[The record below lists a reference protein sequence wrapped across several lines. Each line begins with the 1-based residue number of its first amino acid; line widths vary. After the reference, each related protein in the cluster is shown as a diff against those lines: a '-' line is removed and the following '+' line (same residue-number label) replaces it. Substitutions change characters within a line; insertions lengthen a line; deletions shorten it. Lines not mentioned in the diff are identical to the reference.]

1 MEKSDKPLEGISNM
15 VTNNF
20 ELTNK
25 AMENYLDFFQKNTK
39 DSPWLETDL
48 NKKMKSYIEQ
58 NISAASEFTQQLAKA
73 KDFANTAGKDTTGMD
88 PSADSVAFSSA
99 SLNWYLSARS
109 LITSTKR
116 CALIT
121 HRGADQIDGG
131 IMSSQLEAKQS
142 SHVKVAAASL
152 IGTAIEWY
160 DFFLYGTAA
169 ALIFNKLFF
178 PTFDPMVGTLL
189 AFATYA
195 LGFVA
200 RPLGGL
206 VFGHYGDRI
215 GRKTMLYLTLLIMG
229 AATTAIGL
237 LPTYETLG
245 IWAAILLI
253 ACRLIQGF
261 GLGGEW
267 GGAVLM
273 AVEHAP
279 EGRRGFYGSW
289 PQLGAPLGLVLG
301 TLVFSIVSSLMT
313 DAELYAW
320 GWRLPFLF
328 SIVLVIVGLWIR
340 FTIAES
346 PQFQKIKDSKQE
358 VKMPIVDAIR
368 MYPKNILLA
377 MGARF
382 AENGFFYIYAT
393 FTLAYATQALGMNRQ
408 DILNGVLIAAAIEVF
423 TIPAFGALSDR
434 LGRRP
439 VYIFGA
445 VFSAAMSF
453 PLFTLLGTKN
463 PQLGWIAIILGLAVG
478 HAAMYGPQASF
489 LSELFGTKVRY
500 SGVSLGYNLAS
511 IFAGALS
518 PLIAIGLM
526 TAYKPATWPISVYM
540 IALALITI
548 VSVYFAK
555 ETRQK
560 AEA

>member
-1 MEKSDKPLEGISNM
+1 MNSRDEKQ
-15 VTNNF
+15 T
-20 ELTNK
+20 
-25 AMENYLDFFQKNTK
+25 
-39 DSPWLETDL
+39 
-48 NKKMKSYIEQ
+48 
-58 NISAASEFTQQLAKA
+58 
-73 KDFANTAGKDTTGMD
+73 
-88 PSADSVAFSSA
+88 
-99 SLNWYLSARS
+99 
-109 LITSTKR
+109 
-116 CALIT
+116 
-121 HRGADQIDGG
+121 
-131 IMSSQLEAKQS
+131 
-142 SHVKVAAASL
+142 SHVKVATASL

-178 PTFDPMVGTLL
+178 PTFDPMIGTLL

-195 LGFVA
+195 VGFVA
-200 RPLGGL
+200 RPVGGL
-206 VFGHYGDRI
+206 VFGHYGDKI

-229 AATTAIGL
+229 TATVLIGF

-245 IWAAILLI
+245 IWAALLLI
-253 ACRLIQGF
+253 ACRLVQGF

-279 EGRRGFYGSW
+279 GHRRGFYGSW

-301 TLVFSIVSSLMT
+301 TLVFSIFSLIMSE
-313 DAELYAW
+313 AQFNAW

-346 PQFQKIKDSKQE
+346 PEFQKIKDEKQQ
-358 VKMPIVDAIR
+358 VRMPIIDAIR
-368 MYPKNILLA
+368 SYPKNILLA

-382 AENGFFYIYAT
+382 AENGFFYIFAT
-393 FTLAYATQALGMNRQ
+393 FTLAYATQALGINRQ
-408 DILNGVLIAAAIEVF
+408 DILNGVLIAATIEIF
-423 TIPAFGALSDR
+423 TILGFGALSDY

-445 VFSAAMSF
+445 IFSALMSF
-453 PLFTLLGTKN
+453 PLFMLLGTKV
-463 PQLGWIAIILGLAVG
+463 PQMAWIAIVLGLAIG

-489 LSELFGTKVRY
+489 FSELFGTSVRY

-518 PLIAIGLM
+518 PLIATWLM
-526 TAYKPATWPISVYM
+526 TTYKPETWPVSVYM
-540 IALALITI
+540 IVLALITL
-548 VSVYFAK
+548 VSVYFAT
-555 ETRQK
+555 ETRQMLASERLTTK
-560 AEA
+560 PEAALGSAP

>member
-1 MEKSDKPLEGISNM
+1 MSGAATVAS
-15 VTNNF
+15 
-20 ELTNK
+20 
-25 AMENYLDFFQKNTK
+25 A
-39 DSPWLETDL
+39 LET
-48 NKKMKSYIEQ
+48 
-58 NISAASEFTQQLAKA
+58 
-73 KDFANTAGKDTTGMD
+73 
-88 PSADSVAFSSA
+88 
-99 SLNWYLSARS
+99 
-109 LITSTKR
+109 
-116 CALIT
+116 
-121 HRGADQIDGG
+121 
-131 IMSSQLEAKQS
+131 KQP
-142 SHVKVAAASL
+142 SHVTVATASL

-195 LGFVA
+195 LGFIA

-206 VFGHYGDRI
+206 VFGHYGDKI

-229 AATTAIGL
+229 VATAVIGL
-237 LPTYETLG
+237 LPTYDSAG
-245 IWAAILLI
+245 IWAAILLV
-253 ACRLIQGF
+253 ACRLVQGF

-279 EGRRGFYGSW
+279 DNRKGFYGSW

-301 TLVFSIVSSLMT
+301 TLVFSVVSSMLT
-313 DAELYAW
+313 EEQLFSF
-320 GWRLPFLF
+320 GWRIPFLF
-328 SIVLVIVGLWIR
+328 STVLVLVGLWIR

-346 PQFQKIKDSKQE
+346 PEFQKVKDEKQE
-358 VKMPIVDAIR
+358 VGMPIIEALR

-393 FTLAYATQALGMNRQ
+393 FVLAYATQALHMNRQ
-408 DILNGVLIAAAIEVF
+408 DILNGVLIAAAVETF

-439 VYIFGA
+439 IYIFGA
-445 VFSAAMSF
+445 IFSALMSF
-453 PLFTLLGTKN
+453 PLFMLLATKN
-463 PQLGWIAIILGLAVG
+463 PQLSWIAIVLGLAVG

-518 PLIAIGLM
+518 PLIATGLM
-526 TAYKPATWPISVYM
+526 TAYAPETWPISVYM
-540 IALALITI
+540 IVLAIITI
-548 VSVYFAK
+548 VSVYFAA
-555 ETRQK
+555 ETRRT
-560 AEA
+560 AA

>member
-1 MEKSDKPLEGISNM
+1 MRGLRREVRMSGAATTID
-15 VTNNF
+15 
-20 ELTNK
+20 
-25 AMENYLDFFQKNTK
+25 Q
-39 DSPWLETDL
+39 LETR
-48 NKKMKSYIEQ
+48 Q
-58 NISAASEFTQQLAKA
+58 T
-73 KDFANTAGKDTTGMD
+73 
-88 PSADSVAFSSA
+88 
-99 SLNWYLSARS
+99 
-109 LITSTKR
+109 
-116 CALIT
+116 
-121 HRGADQIDGG
+121 
-131 IMSSQLEAKQS
+131 
-142 SHVKVAAASL
+142 SHVTVATASL

-206 VFGHYGDRI
+206 VFGHYGDKI

-229 AATTAIGL
+229 AATAVIGV
-237 LPTYETLG
+237 LPTYDTAG
-245 IWAAILLI
+245 VWAAVLLVT
-253 ACRLIQGF
+253 CRLIQGF

-279 EGRRGFYGSW
+279 DDKKGFYGSW

-301 TLVFSIVSSLMT
+301 TLVFSVVSMLMT
-313 DAELYAW
+313 EDQLFAW

-328 SIVLVIVGLWIR
+328 SIALVIVGLWIR

-346 PQFQKIKDSKQE
+346 PEFQKVKDQKQE
-358 VKMPIVDAIR
+358 VKMPIVEALR
-368 MYPKNILLA
+368 MYPRNILLA

-393 FTLAYATQALGMNRQ
+393 FVLAYATQALGMDRQ
-408 DILNGVLIAAAIEVF
+408 AILNGVLIAAAIETF

-434 LGRRP
+434 VGRRP

-445 VFSAAMSF
+445 VFSALMSF
-453 PLFTLLGTKN
+453 PLFMLLGTKN
-463 PQLGWIAIILGLAVG
+463 PQLGWIAIVLGLAVG

-518 PLIAIGLM
+518 PLIATGLM
-526 TAYKPATWPISVYM
+526 AAYKPETWPISVYM
-540 IALALITI
+540 IVLALITI
-548 VSVYFAK
+548 VSVYFAT
-555 ETRQK
+555 ETRRN
-560 AEA
+560 AEL

>member
-1 MEKSDKPLEGISNM
+1 MLES
-15 VTNNF
+15 
-20 ELTNK
+20 
-25 AMENYLDFFQKNTK
+25 
-39 DSPWLETDL
+39 
-48 NKKMKSYIEQ
+48 
-58 NISAASEFTQQLAKA
+58 
-73 KDFANTAGKDTTGMD
+73 
-88 PSADSVAFSSA
+88 
-99 SLNWYLSARS
+99 
-109 LITSTKR
+109 
-116 CALIT
+116 
-121 HRGADQIDGG
+121 
-131 IMSSQLEAKQS
+131 KQP
-142 SHVKVAAASL
+142 SHVTVATASL

-178 PTFDPMVGTLL
+178 PTFDPMMGTLL

-206 VFGHYGDRI
+206 VFGHYGDKI

-229 AATTAIGL
+229 AATAVIGI
-237 LPTYETLG
+237 LPTYETAG
-245 IWAAILLI
+245 IWAAILLVT
-253 ACRLIQGF
+253 CRLVQGF

-279 EGRRGFYGSW
+279 ENRKGFYGSW

-301 TLVFSIVSSLMT
+301 TLVFSVVSAFLT
-313 DAELYAW
+313 DAQLLAW

-328 SIVLVIVGLWIR
+328 SILLVVVGLWIR

-346 PQFQKIKDSKQE
+346 PEFQKIKDEKQE
-358 VKMPIVDAIR
+358 VKMPIIDAIR

-393 FTLAYATQALGMNRQ
+393 FVLAYATQSLGLNRQ
-408 DILNGVLIAAAIEVF
+408 DMLNGVLIAAAIETF
-423 TIPAFGALSDR
+423 TIPAFGLLSDYV
-434 LGRRP
+434 GRRP

-445 VFSAAMSF
+445 VFSALMSF
-453 PLFTLLGTKN
+453 PLFMLLGTKE
-463 PQLGWIAIILGLAVG
+463 PHMAWIAIIMGLAIG

-518 PLIAIGLM
+518 PLIATGLLA
-526 TAYKPATWPISVYM
+526 AYAPATWPVSLYM
-540 IALALITI
+540 IVLALITV
-548 VSVYFAK
+548 VSVYFAT
-555 ETRQK
+555 ETRRQ
-560 AEA
+560 AEP

>member
-1 MEKSDKPLEGISNM
+1 MSIQPE
-15 VTNNF
+15 
-20 ELTNK
+20 
-25 AMENYLDFFQKNTK
+25 
-39 DSPWLETDL
+39 
-48 NKKMKSYIEQ
+48 
-58 NISAASEFTQQLAKA
+58 
-73 KDFANTAGKDTTGMD
+73 
-88 PSADSVAFSSA
+88 
-99 SLNWYLSARS
+99 ARS
-109 LITSTKR
+109 
-116 CALIT
+116 
-121 HRGADQIDGG
+121 
-131 IMSSQLEAKQS
+131 S
-142 SHVKVAAASL
+142 SHVKVATASL

-178 PTFDPMVGTLL
+178 PTFDPWVGTLL
-189 AFATYA
+189 AFGTYA

-206 VFGHYGDRI
+206 VFGHYGDTI

-229 AATTAIGL
+229 VATAVIGL
-237 LPTYETLG
+237 LPTYDTAG
-245 IWAAILLI
+245 VWAAVMLV
-253 ACRLIQGF
+253 ACRLVQGF

-279 EGRRGFYGSW
+279 ESKRGFYGSW

-301 TLVFSIVSSLMT
+301 TLVFSIFSATMS
-313 DAELYAW
+313 DATFLAW

-328 SIVLVIVGLWIR
+328 SIVLVVVGLWIR
-340 FTIAES
+340 FTLAES
-346 PQFQKIKDSKQE
+346 PEFQKVKDTKQE
-358 VKMPIVDAIR
+358 TRMPIIEAIR

-393 FTLAYATQALGMNRQ
+393 FVLAYATQALGMNRQ
-408 DILNGVLIAAAIEVF
+408 DILNGVLIGALVESF

-445 VFSAAMSF
+445 IFSALMSF
-453 PLFTLLGTKN
+453 PLFMLLATKN
-463 PQLGWIAIILGLAVG
+463 PQLAWIAIVLGLAVG

-518 PLIAIGLM
+518 PLIATSLM
-526 TAYKPATWPISVYM
+526 AAYKPETWPISVYM
-540 IALALITI
+540 IGLAVITV
-548 VSVYFAK
+548 VSVYFAT
-555 ETRQK
+555 ETHKSATPHDARLVS
-560 AEA
+560 ARLPR

>member
-1 MEKSDKPLEGISNM
+1 MTI
-15 VTNNF
+15 
-20 ELTNK
+20 
-25 AMENYLDFFQKNTK
+25 A
-39 DSPWLETDL
+39 
-48 NKKMKSYIEQ
+48 
-58 NISAASEFTQQLAKA
+58 
-73 KDFANTAGKDTTGMD
+73 
-88 PSADSVAFSSA
+88 
-99 SLNWYLSARS
+99 
-109 LITSTKR
+109 
-116 CALIT
+116 
-121 HRGADQIDGG
+121 
-131 IMSSQLEAKQS
+131 LEATRPPP
-142 SHVKVAAASL
+142 SHVTVATASL

-178 PTFDPMVGTLL
+178 PTFDPAVGTLL
-189 AFATYA
+189 AFGTYA
-195 LGFVA
+195 LGFIA
-200 RPLGGL
+200 RPLGGI
-206 VFGHYGDRI
+206 VFGHFGDKI

-229 AATTAIGL
+229 VATAAIGL
-237 LPTYETLG
+237 LPTYDSFG

-279 EGRRGFYGSW
+279 ANKKGFYGSW

-301 TLVFSIVSSLMT
+301 TLVFSLVSHFLT
-313 DAELYAW
+313 DAQLYAW

-346 PQFQKIKDSKQE
+346 PEFQKIKDSGQE
-358 VKMPIVDAIR
+358 VRMPILDAIR
-368 MYPKNILLA
+368 TYPKNILLA

-393 FTLAYATQALGMNRQ
+393 FVLAYATQSLGMNRQ
-408 DILNGVLIAAAIEVF
+408 DILNGVLIAAAIESF

-434 LGRRP
+434 VGRRP

-445 VFSAAMSF
+445 VFSALMSF
-453 PLFTLLGTKN
+453 PLFMLLATKN
-463 PQLGWIAIILGLAVG
+463 PQLGWIAIVLGLAVG

-518 PLIAIGLM
+518 PLIATGLM
-526 TAYKPATWPISVYM
+526 AAYKPETWPISVYM
-540 IALALITI
+540 IGLALITI
-548 VSVYFAK
+548 VSVYFAT

-560 AEA
+560 AGSETADSVVAGSKQTKPATA

>member
-1 MEKSDKPLEGISNM
+1 MSG
-15 VTNNF
+15 
-20 ELTNK
+20 
-25 AMENYLDFFQKNTK
+25 
-39 DSPWLETDL
+39 
-48 NKKMKSYIEQ
+48 
-58 NISAASEFTQQLAKA
+58 QQGQ
-73 KDFANTAGKDTTGMD
+73 T
-88 PSADSVAFSSA
+88 
-99 SLNWYLSARS
+99 
-109 LITSTKR
+109 
-116 CALIT
+116 
-121 HRGADQIDGG
+121 
-131 IMSSQLEAKQS
+131 
-142 SHVKVAAASL
+142 SHVKVATASL

-206 VFGHYGDRI
+206 VFGHYGDKI
-215 GRKTMLYLTLLIMG
+215 GRKTMLYLTLLLMG
-229 AATTAIGL
+229 TATAIIGI

-245 IWAAILLI
+245 VWAAILLVT
-253 ACRLIQGF
+253 CRLIQGF

-279 EGRRGFYGSW
+279 ENRRGFYGSW

-301 TLVFSIVSSLMT
+301 TLVFSVFSSLMS
-313 DAELYAW
+313 DAQFNAW

-340 FTIAES
+340 MTIAES
-346 PQFQKIKDSKQE
+346 PEFQKIKDEKQE
-358 VKMPIVDAIR
+358 VKIPIIDAIR
-368 MYPKNILLA
+368 LHPMNILLA

-382 AENGFFYIYAT
+382 AENGFFYIFAT

-408 DILNGVLIAAAIEVF
+408 DILNGVLIAAAIETF
-423 TIPAFGALSDR
+423 TIPAFGALSDH

-445 VFSAAMSF
+445 IFSALMSF
-453 PLFTLLGTKN
+453 PLFMLLGTKVAV
-463 PQLGWIAIILGLAVG
+463 LAWIAIALGLAIG

-489 LSELFGTKVRY
+489 FAELFGTKVRY

-518 PLIAIGLM
+518 PLIATWLM

-540 IALALITI
+540 IGLAVITL
-548 VSVYFAK
+548 VSVYFAA
-555 ETRQK
+555 ETRKKDKPQSPMLQP
-560 AEA
+560 AE

>member
-1 MEKSDKPLEGISNM
+1 MSM
-15 VTNNF
+15 
-20 ELTNK
+20 
-25 AMENYLDFFQKNTK
+25 
-39 DSPWLETDL
+39 
-48 NKKMKSYIEQ
+48 
-58 NISAASEFTQQLAKA
+58 AA
-73 KDFANTAGKDTTGMD
+73 TAT
-88 PSADSVAFSSA
+88 A
-99 SLNWYLSARS
+99 
-109 LITSTKR
+109 
-116 CALIT
+116 
-121 HRGADQIDGG
+121 
-131 IMSSQLEAKQS
+131 EAKPT
-142 SHVKVAAASL
+142 SHVKVATASL

-206 VFGHYGDRI
+206 VFGHFGDTI

-229 AATTAIGL
+229 VATAIIGL
-237 LPTYETLG
+237 LPTYETAG
-245 IWAAILLI
+245 IWAAILLVT
-253 ACRLIQGF
+253 CRLIQGF

-279 EGRRGFYGSW
+279 EDKKGFYGSW

-301 TLVFSIVSSLMT
+301 TLVFSIFSATMSDEQFL
-313 DAELYAW
+313 AW

-328 SIVLVIVGLWIR
+328 SIALVIVGLYIR
-340 FTIAES
+340 FTLAES
-346 PQFQKIKDSKQE
+346 PEFQKVKDTKQE
-358 VKMPIVDAIR
+358 VKMPILEAIR

-393 FTLAYATQALGMNRQ
+393 FVLAYATQSLGMNKQ
-408 DILNGVLIAAAIEVF
+408 DMLNGVLIGAAIETF

-439 VYIFGA
+439 IYIFGA
-445 VFSAAMSF
+445 VFSALMSF
-453 PLFTLLGTKN
+453 PLFMLLSTKN
-463 PQLGWIAIILGLAVG
+463 PQYAWIAIVLGLAVG

-518 PLIAIGLM
+518 PLIATGLM
-526 TAYKPATWPISVYM
+526 TAYAPATWPISLYM
-540 IALALITI
+540 IALAIITI
-548 VSVYFAK
+548 VSVYFAT
-555 ETRQK
+555 ETRRTAQS
-560 AEA
+560 